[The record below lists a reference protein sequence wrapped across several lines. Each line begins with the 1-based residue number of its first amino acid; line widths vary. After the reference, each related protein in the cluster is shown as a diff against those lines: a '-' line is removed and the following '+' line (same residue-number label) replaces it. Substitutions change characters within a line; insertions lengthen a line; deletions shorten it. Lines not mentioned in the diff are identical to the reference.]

1 MDAYPGPTDEG
12 IAVARANGPLWKNE
26 PDKHDYPAAGN
37 YLSLTA
43 DASLVDKLVAALK
56 KAPIVTYKAKDLL
69 RASQLPLL
77 PLDDA
82 HVVEDL
88 AKIIKGVKLSP
99 VLLVRGSIELGLPL
113 TIADGYHRVCASYHL
128 ADDTDIPARIVDLP
142 QVGKS
147 IAHETA
153 KSLVKVS
160 AAQTRKRKK

>member
-1 MDAYPGPTDEG
+1 M
-12 IAVARANGPLWKNE
+12 ARATGPLWKNE
-26 PDKHDYPAAGN
+26 PDKHDYPAAAN

-43 DASLVDKLVAALK
+43 DAALVDKLVAALK

-69 RASQLPLL
+69 RASHLALL

-142 QVGKS
+142 QVGKA

-153 KSLVKVS
+153 KRIVKETGPS
-160 AAQTRKRKK
+160 GAAGSPVPAVKTRKRKK